1 MTRRTDRRIR
11 ADNAWIY
18 NAAGGTIRMS
28 LAMGGWLVYA
38 GSDDNHLYALNAR
51 TGGALIW
58 SLPFPGV
65 SQAW

>member
-1 MTRRTDRRIR
+1 
-11 ADNAWIY
+11 
-18 NAAGGTIRMS
+18 MS